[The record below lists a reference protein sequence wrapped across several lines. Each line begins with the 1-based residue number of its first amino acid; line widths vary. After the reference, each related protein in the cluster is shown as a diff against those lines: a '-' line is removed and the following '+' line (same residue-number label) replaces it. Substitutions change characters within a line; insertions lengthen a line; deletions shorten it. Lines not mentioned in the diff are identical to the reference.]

1 MSFLPKEL
9 LYNDHSFQ
17 ESNKNLLSAIDLL
30 EKAQENK
37 KEIDKE
43 NKEDKTMWQ
52 RLGNFLNPFKC
63 GSG

>member
-17 ESNKNLLSAIDLL
+17 DSNKNLLSAIDLL

-43 NKEDKTMWQ
+43 NREDKTMWQ

-63 GSG
+63 G